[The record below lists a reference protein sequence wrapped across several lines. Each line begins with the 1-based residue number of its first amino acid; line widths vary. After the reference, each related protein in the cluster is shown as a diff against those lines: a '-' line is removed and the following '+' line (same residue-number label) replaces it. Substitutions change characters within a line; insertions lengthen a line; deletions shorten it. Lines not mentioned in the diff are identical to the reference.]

1 MLSRGFLTYNYC
13 CTLPLTVLSLCVSF
27 TVTII
32 NCYCSYAFH
41 RFLLNF
47 PFWYHMKH
55 KKTTGFLIFRG
66 SKGTLTLKSF
76 IMNFREFLFHRKAIS
91 DFIGII
97 HILHKPWQSSSTNAI
112 KRRKKVFTSQ
122 RVLISNSSLGFPH
135 SAVKFL
141 WISKWSI
148 TQSISDSKVCL
159 AFLGIFDPIYA
170 TGLILYSQEIEK
182 LISI

>member
-1 MLSRGFLTYNYC
+1 MHISNEQVHVLNKYHKETPSFWKIIFWLFWLNNSKQLLSSGFLTYNYC

-91 DFIGII
+91 DFT
-97 HILHKPWQSSSTNAI
+97 W
-112 KRRKKVFTSQ
+112 
-122 RVLISNSSLGFPH
+122 
-135 SAVKFL
+135 
-141 WISKWSI
+141 
-148 TQSISDSKVCL
+148 
-159 AFLGIFDPIYA
+159 Y
-170 TGLILYSQEIEK
+170 YSY
-182 LISI
+182 LT